1 LPSPFIKSVL
11 VIALGMIGLIS
22 VPVMAAEVHEYELD
36 NGLKLFVKPDHRAP
50 VVVSQVWYGV
60 GGSYETDGKTG
71 ISHALEHMM
80 FQGTKKHPDGEF
92 SRIIAANGGQE
103 NAFTGSDYTAYY
115 QKLEASRLPISF
127 ELEAD
132 RMRNL
137 SMQKSDFEKEIEVI
151 KEERR
156 MRTEDS
162 PQSYT
167 HEVAMSVAYQTS
179 PYQQPIVGWMHD
191 LHNMTLADLEQWY
204 ERWYAPNNA
213 SVVVVGDVEP
223 DQVHELAQKHFGD
236 LKPEEINP
244 PAPRPEV
251 EQQGMKRVTVKRPA
265 ELPYL
270 LMGYKVPVLK
280 TTLLDDKIGVP
291 EWEPYALEV
300 LVGILDGGSSARFSR
315 ELVRGQ
321 QIAASASASY
331 SLTKRLP
338 TALLT
343 ISGTPAQGHTID
355 ELEQAI
361 REQIKQLKNEPI
373 TDAELERVKTQV
385 VASEVYERDSVFFQ
399 GYLIGL
405 LETVGLEWQMID
417 EYVDKVQAVTAE
429 QVQAVAKKYLV
440 DDGLTIAEL
449 DPQPTDNN
457 ASRQQRPAAGQG
469 GGRAIH

>member
-1 LPSPFIKSVL
+1 MPRTLFMGVILPALLLTSVQ
-11 VIALGMIGLIS
+11 
-22 VPVMAAEVHEYELD
+22 AAAADVHEYELD
-36 NGLKLFVKPDHRAP
+36 NGLKLFIKPDHRAP

-80 FQGTKKHPDGEF
+80 FQGTEKHPDGEF

-103 NAFTGSDYTAYY
+103 NAFTGSDYTAYF

-137 SMQKSDFEKEIEVI
+137 LLTEKDFEKEIEVI

-156 MRTEDS
+156 MRTEDN

-167 HEVAMSVAYQTS
+167 YEVAMSVAYQTS

-191 LHNMTLADLEQWY
+191 LHNLTVEDLRDWY

-213 SVVVVGDVEP
+213 LLVVTGDVKP
-223 DQVHELAQKHFGD
+223 DEVYELARKHFGD
-236 LKPEEINP
+236 LPAREFSP
-244 PAPRPEV
+244 PPPRPEV
-251 EQQGMKRVTVKRPA
+251 EQHGTKRVTVKRPA

-270 LMGYKVPVLK
+270 MLGYKVPVLK
-280 TTLLDDKIGVP
+280 TTMLGDELGVP

-300 LVGILDGGSSARFSR
+300 LVGILDGGDSARFAR

-321 QIAASASASY
+321 QIAASAGASY
-331 SLTKRLP
+331 NLSARLP
-338 TALLT
+338 TSLLT
-343 ISGTPAQGHTID
+343 LYGTPAQGHTAA
-355 ELEQAI
+355 ELEQAF
-361 REQIKQLKNEPI
+361 RDQVSKLKTEPV
-373 TDAELERVKTQV
+373 TADELERVKTQV
-385 VASEVYERDSVFFQ
+385 VASDVYERDSVFYQ

-405 LETVGLEWQMID
+405 LETVGLKWQMID

-429 QVQAVAKKYLV
+429 QVQAVAQKYLV
-440 DDGLTIAEL
+440 DDSLTVAEL
-449 DPQPTDNN
+449 DPQPTDNG
-457 ASRQQRPAAGQG
+457 SRNRATDGAPG
-469 GGRAIH
+469 GGRVVH

>member
-1 LPSPFIKSVL
+1 MPRTLFMG
-11 VIALGMIGLIS
+11 VILSALLLAS
-22 VPVMAAEVHEYELD
+22 AQVTATEVHEYEFD

-50 VVVSQVWYGV
+50 VVVSQFWYGV

-80 FQGTKKHPDGEF
+80 FQGTEKHPDGEF

-103 NAFTGSDYTAYY
+103 NAFTGSDYTAYF

-137 SMQKSDFEKEIEVI
+137 LLKEKDFEKEIEVI

-156 MRTEDS
+156 MRTEDD

-167 HEVAMSVAYQTS
+167 YEVAMSVAYQTS
-179 PYQQPIVGWMHD
+179 PYQQPIIGWMHD
-191 LHNMTLADLEQWY
+191 LHNLTIEDLRKWY

-213 SVVVVGDVEP
+213 LLVVTGDVEP
-223 DQVHELAQKHFGD
+223 DEVHELAQKHFAD
-236 LKPEEINP
+236 LPAEDFTP

-251 EQQGMKRVTVKRPA
+251 KQHGMKRVTVKRPA

-270 LMGYKVPVLK
+270 IMGYKVPVLK
-280 TTLLDDKIGVP
+280 TTMLGEDLGVP

-300 LVGILDGGSSARFSR
+300 LVGILDGGDSARFSR
-315 ELVRGQ
+315 DLVREQ
-321 QIAASASASY
+321 QVAANVGASY
-331 SLTKRLP
+331 SLTARLP
-338 TALLT
+338 TSLL
-343 ISGTPAQGHTID
+343 SFYGTPAQGHTID
-355 ELEQAI
+355 ELEQAL
-361 REQIKQLKNEPI
+361 REQIRKLKTEQV
-373 TDAELERVKTQV
+373 TEAELERVKTQV
-385 VASEVYERDSVFFQ
+385 VASDVYERDSVFYQ
-399 GYLIGL
+399 GYLIGM

-429 QVQAVAKKYLV
+429 QVQAVARKYLV
-440 DDGLTIAEL
+440 DDSLTVAEL
-449 DPQPTDNN
+449 DPQPTDNGGKN
-457 ASRQQRPAAGQG
+457 RAAGDGPG
-469 GGRAIH
+469 GGRVVH

>member
-1 LPSPFIKSVL
+1 MLP
-11 VIALGMIGLIS
+11 ALLLAS
-22 VPVMAAEVHEYELD
+22 VPVKAAEVQEAEVHEYEFD
-36 NGLKLFVKPDHRAP
+36 NGLKLFVKPDRRAP
-50 VVVSQVWYGV
+50 VVVSQVWYGI

-71 ISHALEHMM
+71 LSHALEHMM
-80 FQGTKKHPDGEF
+80 FQGTEKYPDGEF

-103 NAFTGSDYTAYY
+103 NAFTGADYTAYY

-137 SMQKSDFEKEIEVI
+137 VLQEKDFEKEIEVI

-162 PQSYT
+162 PQSFT

-179 PYQQPIVGWMHD
+179 PYQQPIIGWMHD
-191 LHNMTLADLEQWY
+191 LHNLTIADLQDWY

-213 SVVVVGDVEP
+213 LLVVVGDVDP
-223 DQVHELAQKHFGD
+223 DEVHELARKHFAD
-236 LKPEEINP
+236 LPAEDFTP
-244 PAPRPEV
+244 PPPRPEV
-251 EQQGMKRVTVKRPA
+251 KQHGVKRVTVKRAA

-280 TTLLDDKIGVP
+280 TAQLDEDLGVP

-300 LVGILDGGSSARFSR
+300 LSGILDGGDSARLSR
-315 ELVRGQ
+315 ELVREQ
-321 QIAASASASY
+321 QVAASASAGYNLSA
-331 SLTKRLP
+331 RLH
-338 TALLT
+338 TSLLT
-343 ISGTPAQGHTID
+343 LSGTPAQGHTIN

-361 REQIKQLKNEPI
+361 RGQIEKLRSEPV
-373 TDAELERVKTQV
+373 TPAELERVKTQV
-385 VASEVYERDSVFFQ
+385 VASAVYERDSMFYQ
-399 GYLIGL
+399 AYLIGL

-440 DDGLTIAEL
+440 DDGLTVAEL
-449 DPQPTDNN
+449 DPQPGDDTNP
-457 ASRQQRPAAGQG
+457 RQPAGDQG
-469 GGRAIH
+469 GQHVH